1 MGCVHLPTPL
11 PQCSGCLV
19 MAVWRVSKPCTAC
32 SSTQDRRTPYTC
44 QLATPRC
51 TQQALAPSSQPS
63 EANEPQH
70 YTWPHTASGMSA
82 GLIHA
87 RREHDAGPTMYTYSR
102 CGTISLPPPAATIAP
117 RLTAERNLGT
127 LPLVLISQC
136 TATFCPVLSCHV
148 QYCHVPR
155 HPFVQRHLPIA
166 AAADTNLHQRQHVI
180 ARKDL
185 PWPQHLN
192 RFKAAG
198 DAVIGIVP
206 GLHEKFCDQF
216 HEVFTGQ
223 GAPLSKPAGGIR
235 SKRNTPQPSG
245 VGQSAAKGPNG
256 ARREPQQTCSSTRSR
271 CSTAQW
277 ACYCTKS
284 S

>member
-1 MGCVHLPTPL
+1 M
-11 PQCSGCLV
+11 
-19 MAVWRVSKPCTAC
+19 
-32 SSTQDRRTPYTC
+32 QDRQC
-44 QLATPRC
+44 IHIHVV
-51 TQQALAPSSQPS
+51 APSACPRLQLPLRL
-63 EANEPQH
+63 
-70 YTWPHTASGMSA
+70 G
-82 GLIHA
+82 
-87 RREHDAGPTMYTYSR
+87 
-102 CGTISLPPPAATIAP
+102 SLPSAI
-117 RLTAERNLGT
+117 LG
-127 LPLVLISQC
+127 LCPWYLFLNVLQHS
-136 TATFCPVLSCHV
+136 VLSCHV

-206 GLHEKFCDQF
+206 GLLEKFCDQF

-256 ARREPQQTCSSTRSR
+256 ARREPQQTCSSTCSR